1 MRILTMLLFMVL
13 LASCGAAATPA
24 ANVTTVPAAEPTAA
38 PAVEPTATTPATD
51 ATAAPA
57 TDTTSAPAGSDTDMI
72 GPSARVLAALVQQLG
87 LDTAN
92 FQLVSAEEQEWPTPA
107 LGCPQDGAMYA
118 QVITPGYK
126 ITFTD
131 GTTTYAVH
139 TDETGDQALLCEGG
153 KPTVLPTA
161 GS

>member
-1 MRILTMLLFMVL
+1 MRILTILLFMVL

-24 ANVTTVPAAEPTAA
+24 GNVTTVPAAEPTAA
-38 PAVEPTATTPATD
+38 APATD

-57 TDTTSAPAGSDTDMI
+57 TDTTAAPVGSDTEMI
-72 GPSARVLAALVQQLG
+72 GPSARVLAALVQQFG

-92 FQLVSAEEQEWPTPA
+92 LELVSAEEQEWPTPA

-153 KPTVLPTA
+153 KPTVLTTA

>member
-38 PAVEPTATTPATD
+38 PAAEPTAAT
-51 ATAAPA
+51 PA
-57 TDTTSAPAGSDTDMI
+57 TDTTAAPGGSDTDMI
-72 GPSARVLAALVQQLG
+72 GPSARVLAALVQQFG

-92 FQLVSAEEQEWPTPA
+92 LQLVSAEEQEWPTPA

-131 GTTTYAVH
+131 GTKTYAVH
-139 TDETGDQALLCEGG
+139 TDETGDQALLCDGG
-153 KPTVLPTA
+153 TPTVLTTA